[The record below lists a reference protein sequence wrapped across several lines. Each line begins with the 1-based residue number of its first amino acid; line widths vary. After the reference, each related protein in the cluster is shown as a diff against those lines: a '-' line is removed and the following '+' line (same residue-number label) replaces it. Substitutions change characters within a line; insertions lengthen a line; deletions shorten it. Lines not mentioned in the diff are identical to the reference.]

1 MDGLTYLPM
10 ERSLWLQAQ
19 CFMNEAEQNF
29 PNLVSSAVFFKEN
42 LVSTSMELS
51 ALRPVCRYL
60 FQYPPHK
67 AQMRLE
73 GPPAGVLLALSHR
86 SAPVHVAGT
95 QLHLHVFKAREA
107 LCSCALYASGLTDK
121 RRLETLQLYSLCR
134 VWWEWRT
141 CIGSCATACSR

>member
-19 CFMNEAEQNF
+19 CFMNEAEHNF
-29 PNLVSSAVFFKEN
+29 SNLVSSALFFKEN
-42 LVSTSMELS
+42 LVSTSMELN

-67 AQMRLE
+67 AQTRIE

-86 SAPVHVAGT
+86 GAPVHVAGT
-95 QLHLHVFKAREA
+95 QMHMHVFKVR
-107 LCSCALYASGLTDK
+107 SSDGL
-121 RRLETLQLYSLCR
+121 R
-134 VWWEWRT
+134 VM
-141 CIGSCATACSR
+141 A

>member
-1 MDGLTYLPM
+1 M

-29 PNLVSSAVFFKEN
+29 LNLVNSALFFKEN
-42 LVSTSMELS
+42 LVSTSMELN

-67 AQMRLE
+67 AQTRLE
-73 GPPAGVLLALSHR
+73 APLVGVLLALSHR

-95 QLHLHVFKAREA
+95 QMYMHVFKVRLAAR
-107 LCSCALYASGLTDK
+107 LL
-121 RRLETLQLYSLCR
+121 
-134 VWWEWRT
+134 
-141 CIGSCATACSR
+141 